1 MDQVDV
7 GIVEAAPQDLT
18 ESPTEGPARLLP
30 LPNSDNSSNGIVLPA
45 ALHMLGKSPHYT
57 LAEPSNPQQR
67 ALERNRSVLSHLWYV
82 DKPDAWADPSNA
94 VYNMALACLYE

>member
-30 LPNSDNSSNGIVLPA
+30 LPNSDNSSTGIVLPA

-57 LAEPSNPQQR
+57 LAVESNVPPSPHILQDSFVDVPAAAR
-67 ALERNRSVLSHLWYV
+67 PFVLAR
-82 DKPDAWADPSNA
+82 K
-94 VYNMALACLYE
+94 C